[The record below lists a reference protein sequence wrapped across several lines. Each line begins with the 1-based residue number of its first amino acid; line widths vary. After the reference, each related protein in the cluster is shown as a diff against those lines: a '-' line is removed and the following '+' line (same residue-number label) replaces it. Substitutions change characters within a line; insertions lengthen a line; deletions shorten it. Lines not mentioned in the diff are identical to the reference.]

1 MHIFLALNDPGS
13 SDGRL
18 GGSVVTALAPMD
30 VQQAV
35 FAIVGEGSLATPGEL
50 CLNDLGLSDLAVSDL
65 AVSDLDVS
73 DLDVSDLA
81 VSDLAVSDLDESQK
95 PGVDAVDHR
104 KIASREPLAT

>member
-65 AVSDLDVS
+65 AVSDLD
-73 DLDVSDLA
+73 
-81 VSDLAVSDLDESQK
+81 ESQK

>member
-13 SDGRL
+13 SDGCL

-65 AVSDLDVS
+65 AVSDLD
-73 DLDVSDLA
+73 
-81 VSDLAVSDLDESQK
+81 ESQK